1 MKNNNQAYY
10 LMDHRGIG
18 PNAPKTSFDYDY
30 RYANENDKTQQA
42 NISSSDT
49 NSPQRVIRKFQSFTA
64 GKAVCIFKMNIDG
77 ESTDGTYYGFI
88 NENEEEVLR
97 IETSDGNFICGNNI
111 ICPTKKGENK
121 AKIEIDADKG
131 EMLISI
137 NCSDDITLS
146 YKANSDLSGFVYGIK
161 CGFCVSVYLH
171 QLIMHVNYAVNES
184 FMYAD
189 RGTFPKDFEIVGE
202 IVCGSPN
209 GRNNYAY
216 VDAKA
221 GNNYSA
227 TKRFDKQHGVTGFES
242 MILLPDGADG
252 AYMELLSGDSSVYK
266 VVSKNGYWVSATGEQ
281 LMKFTANVWQW
292 LRVEAELE
300 NGKAFVRI
308 DTKNA
313 GTHNLYIN
321 AEYFDGIRIG
331 IDADKNTVMHF
342 TDILVYNYDKP
353 DDYVPEPKPLDTG
366 DYVIGMNVCN
376 LWREGGHN
384 GWDAISALP
393 DHEPIIGYYDE
404 GIEETAD
411 WEIKFMLEHGVK
423 FQHPCWYC
431 PQWDISEPLYPKPMG
446 AINRGLLA
454 SRYSDMMKF
463 TFMWEN
469 TSGQVKNF
477 EQFKEFIWPYWKE
490 YYFSNPNFLV
500 IDNKPLMTTYAIGL
514 YVNGFGGIE
523 GGKKALEFMNED
535 IKTLGF
541 DGLIMLFHDAHER
554 SMEVLGPV
562 AEMGAA
568 GLYGYHWNDLGK
580 DPEHQKKRMLNNRD
594 ALGFYIFPTLAM
606 GFNNLGWG
614 GHKHGVS
621 TLEQFRDVA
630 KWMKNEFLP
639 AYGDSWKSKYFFIAT
654 WNEYGEGHFV
664 LPSTLHG
671 YGYLDVVAE
680 EFGTQPLDYSLN
692 IMPTENQKQRIC
704 NMYVQSRNLIKPI
717 REVDERTKHIPT
729 DVVYK
734 WDMADKNSALAF
746 VPSDDILDYSIDG
759 GVIHGRRNGGRGDIT
774 IKCSDLDIPLDS
786 FDYLHIRMRSTNE
799 NNSLWFTYL
808 VGETRGNVNYA
819 YTEYAK
825 SEKYSDFYVPKCL
838 FNVKE
843 GNINE
848 IEICPMRL
856 GWGDFD
862 IALIEFLKYDDND
875 RPIDV
880 YIDGKKQYFDFE
892 PEYRNGDLFIT
903 LNPQTGIL
911 KALNVIYEVSRK
923 NGTLRLLGKDIDM
936 KFTYGLDHFTLNGK
950 SFTLPEKLVTKDGLP
965 ELPVK
970 LLATLLGYKTDVKD
984 KNYYITTK

>member
-1 MKNNNQAYY
+1 MKKYNQAYY
-10 LMDHRGIG
+10 LMDHKGIG

-30 RYANENDKTQQA
+30 RYSDEKTTQA
-42 NISSSDT
+42 NISSG
-49 NSPQRVIRKFQSFTA
+49 QRVIRKFQSLTD
-64 GKAVCIFKMNIDG
+64 GKAVCMFRMNIDG
-77 ESTDGTYYGFI
+77 ENTDGTYYSFI
-88 NENEEEVLR
+88 NRNEEEVLR
-97 IETSDGNFICGNNI
+97 IETTEGNFVCGDTVI
-111 ICPTKKGENK
+111 SPTKKGENK
-121 AKIEIDADKG
+121 AKIEIDADNG
-131 EMLISI
+131 TILVSV
-137 NCSDDITLS
+137 NCSEKKAFS
-146 YKANSDLSGFVYGIK
+146 YDASFDLSGFVYGIK
-161 CGFCVSVYLH
+161 CGFAVSVYLH
-171 QLIMHVNYAVNES
+171 QLVMHVNYAVNES

-189 RGTFPKDFEIVGE
+189 RGTFPEDFEVVGD

-221 GNNYSA
+221 GKNYSV
-227 TKRFDKQHGVTGFES
+227 TKHFDKQQGVTGFEA

-252 AYMELLSGDSSVYK
+252 AYMELLSGDKSVYR
-266 VVSKNGYWVSATGEQ
+266 VVSKGGCWVSASGEK
-281 LMKFTANVWQW
+281 LMNFTKNVWQW
-292 LRVEAELE
+292 LRVEADPV

-313 GTHNLYIN
+313 GTHSLDFK

-331 IDADKNTVMHF
+331 IDAEVDTVMHF

-384 GWDAISALP
+384 GWDAISTLP

-411 WEIKFMLEHGVK
+411 WEIKFMLEHGIK

-431 PQWDISEPLYPKPMG
+431 PQWDISEPLYPRPMG

-454 SRYSDMMKF
+454 SRYTDMMKF

-500 IDNKPLMTTYAIGL
+500 IDNKPIMTTYAIGL

-541 DGLIMLFHDAHER
+541 DGIIMLFHDAHER

-594 ALGFYIFPTLAM
+594 ALGFYVFPTLAM

-630 KWMKNEFLP
+630 KWMKNDFLP
-639 AYGDSWKSKYFFIAT
+639 AYGDSWKSKYFFVAT

-664 LPSTLHG
+664 IPSTLHG
-671 YGYLDVVAE
+671 YGYLDVIAE
-680 EFGTQPLDYSLN
+680 EFGSKDFDYKLN
-692 IMPTENQKQRIC
+692 IIPTENQKSRIC
-704 NMYVQSRNLIKPI
+704 HMYVQDRNLIKPI
-717 REVDERTKHIPT
+717 REVDERNKHIPT
-729 DVVYK
+729 ETVIK
-734 WDMADKNSALAF
+734 WDMSDKETAAKF
-746 VPSDDILDYSIDG
+746 IPSNDILDYSIDG
-759 GVIHGRRNGGRGDIT
+759 GVIHGRRNGGRGDISL
-774 IKCSDLDIPLDS
+774 KLDNISINLDDV
-786 FDYLHIRMRSTNE
+786 DYLHIRMRSTNE
-799 NNSLWFTYL
+799 NNSMWFGY
-808 VGETRGNVNYA
+808 VVNDKIGNVRWV
-819 YTEYAK
+819 YTEYTK
-825 SEKYSDFYVPKCL
+825 SENYSDFYVPKSL
-838 FNVKE
+838 FTIKE
-843 GNINE
+843 GI
-848 IEICPMRL
+848 ITALDICPMRL

-862 IALIEFLKYDDND
+862 IALIEFLQYTEDD
-875 RPIDV
+875 RPADV
-880 YIDGKKQYFDFE
+880 YIDGKKQDFDFE
-892 PEYRNGDLFIT
+892 PESRNGDLYVTI
-903 LNPQTGIL
+903 NPQTGIL
-911 KALNVIYEVSRK
+911 KTLNVIYEASRK
-923 NGTLRLLGKDIDM
+923 NSMVRLLGVDKDM
-936 KFTYGLDHFTLNGK
+936 RFTYGLDHFTLNNR
-950 SFTLPEKLVTKDGLP
+950 SCTLPDKLTSKDGLP
-965 ELPVK
+965 VLP
-970 LLATLLGYKTDVKD
+970 LQFFAELLGYKVEVVGKD
-984 KNYYITTK
+984 YHISTK